1 MASYQNKL
9 HADPYP
15 FTVKCGSVRISV
27 RNTVLDSKNRGYR
40 MYGLWNL
47 FDCGTGTMS
56 KKNQSR
62 KLKKKNPTEFAGGHV
77 SALEICLAFS
87 MKIFKYP

>member
-1 MASYQNKL
+1 MASYQN
-9 HADPYP
+9 
-15 FTVKCGSVRISV
+15 ISV
-27 RNTVLDSKNRGYR
+27 RNTVLGSKNRGYR

-47 FDCGTGTMS
+47 FDCGTMS

-62 KLKKKNPTEFAGGHV
+62 KLKKKSPTEFAGGYV